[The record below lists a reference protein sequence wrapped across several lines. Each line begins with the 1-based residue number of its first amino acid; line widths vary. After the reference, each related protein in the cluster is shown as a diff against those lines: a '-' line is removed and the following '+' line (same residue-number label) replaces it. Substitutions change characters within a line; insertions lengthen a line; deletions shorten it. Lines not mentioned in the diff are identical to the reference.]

1 MLTPVC
7 QRWRDRR
14 GTYRPARETFDPRGC
29 EVAVLTDDTTPRAFV
44 ERHHYEHSYPAA
56 RRRFGLYERDEL
68 VGVAV
73 FSVPARAAVT
83 ACLPG
88 ERDEHVCLG
97 RLVLLDR
104 VLANAESW
112 FVARCFDSLRI
123 EGLVG
128 VVSFSDPTPRTTL
141 DGRVVMPGH
150 VGTVYQALSA
160 TYLGPTKRDTVRLLP
175 DGTAFSNRTAAKIRA
190 REQGWRYAVEQLVA
204 HGATAP
210 ASGEDLRA
218 WLERELPRIT
228 RPIYGARKHK
238 YAWTL
243 RRRDR
248 RHLPKSKAYP
258 KLGALV
264 RATEA
269 A

>member
-7 QRWRDRR
+7 QRWRDRHAS
-14 GTYRPARETFDPRGC
+14 YRPAREVIDPRRL
-29 EVAVLTDDTTPRAFV
+29 EVAPIADDTTARAFV
-44 ERHHYEHSYPAA
+44 VQHHYSRSYVAA
-56 RRRFGLYERDEL
+56 RYRFGLYERAEL

-88 ERDEHVCLG
+88 EREGHAELG

-128 VVSFSDPTPRTTL
+128 VVSFSDPTPRTSI

-160 TYLGPTKRDTVRLLP
+160 VYLGPTKRDTVRLLP
-175 DGTAFSNRTAAKIRA
+175 DGTAFANRAAAKIRG
-190 REQGWRYAVEQLVA
+190 RDRGWRYAVEQLVA

-210 ASGEDLRA
+210 ASGEGLRA
-218 WLERELPRIT
+218 WLERELSRVT

-248 RHLPKSKAYP
+248 RHLPKSKPYP